1 MADAEAEASPR
12 PDMERLV
19 VALRARLWQLQA
31 ELREQEVSESSSR
44 TYCRGFC
51 QTLLQYAGN
60 RGASEHILPFL
71 EVYRISIQSFANA
84 RPYLTTECEDVLL
97 VLGRLVL
104 SCFELLLSVP
114 ESELP
119 CEVWLGF
126 NQSIQDSHDAL
137 LEFGNNNLQILVD
150 ITREGMWKNPVLL
163 KILSQQ
169 PVETEEVN
177 KLVTREGPSFLQMRV
192 KHLMKSNC
200 IPQATVLSKLCA
212 DSPEIS
218 NVSSFRQAYITC
230 LCSMLPNEDSIKEIA
245 KVDCKEVLEII
256 CNLESE
262 GQDNTAFILCTTYL
276 TQQLQTATVY
286 CSWELTLFWSKLQR
300 RIDPSLD
307 SFLERCRQFGI
318 IAKTL
323 QHLFFLIRVIQSELN
338 GVGPRC
344 ILYTDVQN
352 VQ

>member
-19 VALRARLWQLQA
+19 VALRACLWQLQA

-119 CEVWLGF
+119 CDTWLGF
-126 NQSIQDSHDAL
+126 HQSIQTISPVCQDHF
-137 LEFGNNNLQILVD
+137 EF
-150 ITREGMWKNPVLL
+150 
-163 KILSQQ
+163 
-169 PVETEEVN
+169 
-177 KLVTREGPSFLQMRV
+177 
-192 KHLMKSNC
+192 
-200 IPQATVLSKLCA
+200 
-212 DSPEIS
+212 
-218 NVSSFRQAYITC
+218 
-230 LCSMLPNEDSIKEIA
+230 
-245 KVDCKEVLEII
+245 
-256 CNLESE
+256 
-262 GQDNTAFILCTTYL
+262 
-276 TQQLQTATVY
+276 
-286 CSWELTLFWSKLQR
+286 
-300 RIDPSLD
+300 
-307 SFLERCRQFGI
+307 
-318 IAKTL
+318 
-323 QHLFFLIRVIQSELN
+323 
-338 GVGPRC
+338 
-344 ILYTDVQN
+344 
-352 VQ
+352 